1 MCGHFLVHFIPELL
15 QKKLQLTWYFK
26 GRYILM
32 GFTGN
37 LRIMGMTQ
45 FLQL

>member
-15 QKKLQLTWYFK
+15 QKKLHLTWHFK